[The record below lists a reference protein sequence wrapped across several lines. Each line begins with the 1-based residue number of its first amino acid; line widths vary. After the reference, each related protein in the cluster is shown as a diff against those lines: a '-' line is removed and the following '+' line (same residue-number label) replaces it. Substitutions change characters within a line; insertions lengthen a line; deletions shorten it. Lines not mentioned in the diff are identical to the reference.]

1 MERGIYFDAWYR
13 DEHCYHPSLPMRRTQ
28 MVQDL
33 VDYEATILV
42 WSALGGGV
50 LSLPYMEEEAYGE
63 VPARLRMYGY
73 MNDAEFIQ
81 ECAKHGIK
89 VFGVG

>member
-50 LSLPYMEEEAYGE
+50 LSLPYMEEEANGD
-63 VPARLRMYGY
+63 VPAR
-73 MNDAEFIQ
+73 
-81 ECAKHGIK
+81 
-89 VFGVG
+89 